1 MANANDMRKGNAV
14 WRDGDIYIVLDLERV
29 KPGKGG
35 AFVQTTLRNIR
46 TGRTSQVRFSSTE
59 TVEIVPLIRKKLEFS
74 YRDGGGYVFMD
85 PETFDQITI
94 PEVLVDSFKDYI
106 IEGTEYDLV
115 LTDQDIPLRIE
126 LPPSIVVKVVDA
138 PEGLKGDSAT
148 NVRKTVRLETGL
160 ELNTPLF
167 IKEGELIKVDTRTGE
182 YLGRA

>member
-1 MANANDMRKGNAV
+1 
-14 WRDGDIYIVLDLERV
+14 
-29 KPGKGG
+29 
-35 AFVQTTLRNIR
+35 
-46 TGRTSQVRFSSTE
+46 
-59 TVEIVPLIRKKLEFS
+59 
-74 YRDGGGYVFMD
+74 MD